1 MAELDN
7 KISNIIGAQ
16 IPSWVLKQLETRSR
30 KNASDSR
37 DTDNVLFVANK
48 TAWIR
53 LVSSIDVQSEEDL
66 NYFTRLVGEEYITD
80 STSLAKN
87 FILFGGTSRYLD
99 KNSYKL
105 RSGLGKGGAYG
116 MLGDKEIQDFGYR
129 PMPGITSV
137 TIDTQGRLGS
147 VRAATINFK
156 CWDKDQLDIIDALYF
171 KLGFT
176 MFLEWGHTFF
186 YPNPDSTKNKTPDK
200 IISTELYSIDPF
212 QTGLTKED
220 INVKI
225 SQNSRDSEG
234 NYDAMLGMVTNFNF
248 SYNQDGGFD
257 CTLKLLGLGY
267 LGDSIKINNSGT
279 LPSLLE
285 EEILRL
291 NKTLIDI
298 EFAKQVRES
307 AVNNPVT
314 TTPEFPDCVTTLK
327 GARIVDLPEN
337 KLKADG
343 RGNKAFAP
351 RAVAAT
357 INAVNYYFYKD
368 GKYQTTGLSASG
380 SWNCLSNVLYINGK
394 EAFADQ
400 FTFQSV
406 LNSAKNPKSIQ
417 SSLQENYYFIKDQG
431 KFDYFAI
438 DKFKNLIP
446 IDSDKEIIATLNFA
460 AIEKL
465 PSFSSTGNS
474 FVDLLVNG
482 LDKTKNNTSGF
493 LGIGS
498 RTFSPLNRS
507 DVDQNGNPKP
517 VSSDL
522 GSGVGIIYNERGNL
536 EEGSFSNENYNI
548 EVEYSG
554 INRKPYSVKLEYK
567 YDLGIEIPKNTFIK
581 NRLKSSKETIIQ
593 DTIKSTVVNN
603 QTQWKI
609 TSVENTAY
617 KSGLNANDN
626 TGTFI
631 AETILEIPYNSS
643 VRKDSGN
650 TDSSGNTIFENVNEN
665 IKYSLTLKVTFS
677 DLSILSSLSIT
688 DKTDLISPKDA
699 INPVVVQQNLTD
711 QNQTQSTA
719 AATASAP
726 TKPDINAIAT
736 QIKQSLNYQSSLEI
750 MLRTIQVHALNKAIN
765 KTGAPDLDIGK
776 TTYVLNLWDP
786 KDKVNVVDVNN
797 TKSKKPFLNQIFSS
811 GIFSSFIDKLVNSE
825 NINDSEY
832 TQVGSMNPET
842 RFIINSKYGFATSL
856 MGNKAFITDLEPV
869 NFKELLKAYVV
880 PYQINQEII
889 KGTTVNHPVYITL
902 GQLLMILNHACTI
915 YDTKKDSQFQT
926 PLIYIDFNPEL
937 NFCLTNK
944 KQLSTDPWTC
954 LIPFE
959 GSFEDFKTLFDRD
972 ILSNNGTFISSKE
985 PVALFN
991 PETQDLLSGQLPK
1004 LKFDEQPIQG
1014 ESTKEI
1020 GNVYRGKLMNILLN
1034 IDYLVQL
1041 VQQYSHKDGSN
1052 AVYLKTFLEQ
1062 VLTDVNKSLGNF
1074 NAFRLSYNDLGN
1086 TYQIVD
1092 DQIIPTLGNERQLTA
1107 LPEDKDNITELPL
1120 LGKYSIAKSLEIK
1133 SEISSK
1139 LSNMLAISANST
1151 IPNKATLSTNG
1162 DSFGFIN
1169 TNFIDRYITDRLEPT
1184 GSNLDKKDKDNDT
1197 LKTSA
1202 AQFNSTIS
1210 DFYSKINPSQTTV
1223 AHATNYYIEKMATL
1237 KNDDYATRASFMIPV
1252 SVNLTTDGISG
1263 FNMGQA
1269 FSIPDKLLPY
1279 TYSSRKT
1286 EGFSK
1291 NRTRNVGFVA
1301 VGLTH
1306 KIENNQWDT
1315 SIRANMIFLKNKGEF
1330 NGKVERIE
1338 ARSGQFG
1345 VNASN
1350 ISVNS
1355 GGTFVDSGLTAGAI
1369 TAGPVTKNV
1378 NSFEEVTKQVIAN
1391 LEGGYFNPIM
1401 FTDGRLSQESRSTFG
1416 RSGETMFGIDR
1427 VAGGTINTSP
1437 AGLAFWKLIDDARA
1451 ATTWRYNF
1459 IPQDPLKT
1467 QILNAAIQVMKP
1479 VFEGLFN
1486 TYVSKEIQD
1495 IVKSDG
1501 RLYFNFIY
1509 ATWNGPGY
1517 FEQFSKQI
1525 TLAFNKGQKNSEELL
1540 KVFINLRLNSRIF
1553 YPNTDQNSFT
1563 LINKGGKI
1571 IARLVGVQLV

>member
-1 MAELDN
+1 MTQGLDN

-37 DTDNVLFVANK
+37 DTDNVLFIANK

-66 NYFTRLVGEEYITD
+66 NYFKRLVGEEYISN

-87 FILFGGTSRYLD
+87 FVLFGGTSKYLD
-99 KNSYKL
+99 KNSYQL
-105 RSGLGKGGAYG
+105 RSGLGRDGAYG
-116 MLGDKEIQDFGYR
+116 MLGDKEIQDFGYK

-186 YPNPDSTKNKTPDK
+186 YPNPDSSKNKTPDK
-200 IISTELYSIDPF
+200 ILSTELYSIDPF

-220 INVKI
+220 INIKI
-225 SQNSRDSEG
+225 SQNSRDAEG

-267 LGDSIKINNSGT
+267 LGDSIKINNAGN

-298 EFAKQVRES
+298 EQARLAKE
-307 AVNNPVT
+307 AAANAAANTPAITPT
-314 TTPEFPDCVTTLK
+314 TKETK
-327 GARIVDLPEN
+327 I
-337 KLKADG
+337 KADDYF
-343 RGNKAFAP
+343 NKYITYYPDRANKYSGGQVSLNALDSESYTTIDAAFNTQAYGWVYFIRRQKGFIP
-351 RAVAAT
+351 IDSKYLPSVKAT
-357 INAVNYYFYKD
+357 LDF
-368 GKYQTTGLSASG
+368 TTILS
-380 SWNCLSNVLYINGK
+380 K
-394 EAFADQ
+394 
-400 FTFQSV
+400 
-406 LNSAKNPKSIQ
+406 LNSAKRGKAVGVSDARLWDFPANYLENAKDILTKPITSIVNFIFEGLLTNFETTRVSTGETELDKLNDTGEFTTTYPSTNGRNYAIKIKRKLWATSDREDILDSYGSAGRGLTYSNSAFYYIDTQTFVDRFKAIINSQQALTIKNVNAIPNETTTTFFFTIPFTRKVKVTTAEKKLGDVKNPDGTITKGVEVPASTTDADVTFQLYVEFSIND
-417 SSLQENYYFIKDQG
+417 SSL
-431 KFDYFAI
+431 
-438 DKFKNLIP
+438 
-446 IDSDKEIIATLNFA
+446 
-460 AIEKL
+460 
-465 PSFSSTGNS
+465 
-474 FVDLLVNG
+474 
-482 LDKTKNNTSGF
+482 
-493 LGIGS
+493 
-498 RTFSPLNRS
+498 
-507 DVDQNGNPKP
+507 
-517 VSSDL
+517 
-522 GSGVGIIYNERGNL
+522 
-536 EEGSFSNENYNI
+536 
-548 EVEYSG
+548 
-554 INRKPYSVKLEYK
+554 
-567 YDLGIEIPKNTFIK
+567 
-581 NRLKSSKETIIQ
+581 
-593 DTIKSTVVNN
+593 IKSFTSPNDVI
-603 QTQWKI
+603 QPIEFKGTITQPEQI
-609 TSVENTAY
+609 Q
-617 KSGLNANDN
+617 N
-626 TGTFI
+626 TGT
-631 AETILEIPYNSS
+631 
-643 VRKDSGN
+643 G
-650 TDSSGNTIFENVNEN
+650 
-665 IKYSLTLKVTFS
+665 
-677 DLSILSSLSIT
+677 
-688 DKTDLISPKDA
+688 
-699 INPVVVQQNLTD
+699 
-711 QNQTQSTA
+711 QTTPIVPA
-719 AATASAP
+719 
-726 TKPDINAIAT
+726 KPDINAIAT

-776 TTYVLNLWDP
+776 TTYILDLWDL
-786 KDKVNVVDVNN
+786 KDRVNSVDVNSI
-797 TKSKKPFLNQIFSS
+797 KSKKPFLNQIFSS
-811 GIFSSFIDKLVNSE
+811 GIFSTF
-825 NINDSEY
+825 INDLVFDENKRINELEY
-832 TQVGSMNPET
+832 NLLSSMDPIL
-842 RFIINSKYGFATSL
+842 RFKIHSKYGFATSL
-856 MGNKAFITDLEPV
+856 MGNKALITDLEPV
-869 NFKELLKAYVV
+869 NFKQLLKAYVV

-937 NFCLTNK
+937 NFCLTNS

-959 GSFEDFKTLFDRD
+959 GGFEDYKTLFDKD
-972 ILSNNGTFISSKE
+972 ILSNDGKSIDKTTDSKE
-985 PVALFN
+985 TIPLFN

-1041 VQQYSHKDGSN
+1041 VQQYGHKDGSN
-1052 AVYLKTFLEQ
+1052 TVYLKTFIEQ

-1074 NAFRLSYNDLGN
+1074 NAFRLSYNDQAN

-1092 DQIIPTLGNERQLTA
+1092 DQIIPTLGNEEQLMP
-1107 LPEDKDNITELPL
+1107 LPTDKDNTTELPL
-1120 LGKYSIAKSLEIK
+1120 LGKYSIAKTLEIK

-1169 TNFIDRYITDRLEPT
+1169 TNFIDRYITDRLEIT
-1184 GSNLDKKDKDNDT
+1184 GSNQDKKNNDAI
-1197 LKTSA
+1197 KTSA

-1223 AHATNYYIEKMATL
+1223 GHATNYYIEKMTTL
-1237 KNDDYATRASFMIPV
+1237 KNDEYATRASFMIPV

-1269 FSIPDKLLPY
+1269 FTIPDKLLPY

-1291 NRTRNVGFVA
+1291 DRTRNVGFVA

-1315 SIRANMIFLKNKGEF
+1315 SIRANMIFLKNKTEF
-1330 NGKVERIE
+1330 KGDVKKLEIKTT
-1338 ARSGQFG
+1338 QFG
-1345 VNASN
+1345 VNEFNASGN
-1350 ISVNS
+1350 LHGDSKRGSGGSTVPRNTDQTVSITSPATSTYIFGAAKNLGGSVNS
-1355 GGTFVDSGLTAGAI
+1355 KAHGAREANQKGQWQSENAWDLMVPAFTPIYAIFDGII
-1369 TAGPVTKNV
+1369 TNV
-1378 NSFEEVTKQVIAN
+1378 NFYEDVPFIWGYRFTLVGTNEAFYTHLDRSIYKSGTKVKKGDLI
-1391 LEGGYFNPIM
+1391 GYIGQPPIP
-1401 FTDGRLSQESRSTFG
+1401 DYKWSTHLHIG
-1416 RSGETMFGIDR
+1416 LRSGNLST
-1427 VAGGTINTSP
+1427 
-1437 AGLAFWKLIDDARA
+1437 
-1451 ATTWRYNF
+1451 Y
-1459 IPQDPLKT
+1459 LKNDG
-1467 QILNAAIQVMKP
+1467 QII
-1479 VFEGLFN
+1479 
-1486 TYVSKEIQD
+1486 
-1495 IVKSDG
+1495 
-1501 RLYFNFIY
+1501 
-1509 ATWNGPGY
+1509 
-1517 FEQFSKQI
+1517 
-1525 TLAFNKGQKNSEELL
+1525 
-1540 KVFINLRLNSRIF
+1540 
-1553 YPNTDQNSFT
+1553 
-1563 LINKGGKI
+1563 
-1571 IARLVGVQLV
+1571 

>member
-1 MAELDN
+1 MAQGLDN

-37 DTDNVLFVANK
+37 DTDNILFIANK

-53 LVSSIDVQSEEDL
+53 LVSSIDVQSQEDL
-66 NYFTRLVGEEYITD
+66 NYFKRLVGDEYIKD

-99 KNSYKL
+99 KNSYQL

-116 MLGDKEIQDFGYR
+116 MLGDKEIQDFGYK

-176 MFLEWGHTFF
+176 MFLEWGHTYF
-186 YPNPDSTKNKTPDK
+186 YPNPDSTKNRTPDK

-212 QTGLTKED
+212 QKGLTKED
-220 INVKI
+220 INIKI
-225 SQNSRDSEG
+225 AQNSRDSEG

-257 CTLKLLGLGY
+257 CTIKLLGLGY

-291 NKTLIDI
+291 NKTLIEI
-298 EFAKQVRES
+298 EQARLAREAAAAAAASGANAPITTAAPQTGSIKADDFFNTYIKYDPNSTSANKYSGGQISLNALDTEAYTTIDAAFNTQAYGWVYFIRRQKGFIPLDSKYLPSVKVTLDSARILDKLNTAKLGN
-307 AVNNPVT
+307 AVGVSDERLWKFPPNYSDSLKIALLAPVT
-314 TTPEFPDCVTTLK
+314 TLVNFFVEGISSFFQVSQVATGDTQLDKLTDRGEFSVTSTST
-327 GARIVDLPEN
+327 N
-337 KLKADG
+337 G
-343 RGNKAFAP
+343 RKYVIKIKRNLWAYSDRQDILDSYGSIGVISNI
-351 RAVAAT
+351 
-357 INAVNYYFYKD
+357 INY
-368 GKYQTTGLSASG
+368 T
-380 SWNCLSNVLYINGK
+380 
-394 EAFADQ
+394 
-400 FTFQSV
+400 
-406 LNSAKNPKSIQ
+406 NSAF
-417 SSLQENYYFIKDQG
+417 YY
-431 KFDYFAI
+431 I
-438 DKFKNLIP
+438 DTK
-446 IDSDKEIIATLNFA
+446 
-460 AIEKL
+460 
-465 PSFSSTGNS
+465 S
-474 FVDLLVNG
+474 FVD
-482 LDKTKNNTSGF
+482 TFKNVISTQQAF
-493 LGIGS
+493 
-498 RTFSPLNRS
+498 
-507 DVDQNGNPKP
+507 
-517 VSSDL
+517 
-522 GSGVGIIYNERGNL
+522 
-536 EEGSFSNENYNI
+536 
-548 EVEYSG
+548 
-554 INRKPYSVKLEYK
+554 
-567 YDLGIEIPKNTFIK
+567 
-581 NRLKSSKETIIQ
+581 
-593 DTIKSTVVNN
+593 TIKSVDTLPNETTTTFSFTMPFTRKV
-603 QTQWKI
+603 KI
-609 TSVENTAY
+609 TSPEKKLADVKNP
-617 KSGLNANDN
+617 D
-626 TGTFI
+626 GTI
-631 AETILEIPYNSS
+631 TRGVQIPASI
-643 VRKDSGN
+643 
-650 TDSSGNTIFENVNEN
+650 TDAD
-665 IKYSLTLKVTFS
+665 VTFQ
-677 DLSILSSLSIT
+677 LYVELSIT
-688 DKTDLISPKDA
+688 DSSLIKSFTSPKDVLQPIEFKGA
-699 INPVVVQQNLTD
+699 VTQPQQN
-711 QNQTQSTA
+711 QNTTTQQQTPVT
-719 AATASAP
+719 TP
-726 TKPDINAIAT
+726 PKPDINAIAT

-750 MLRTIQVHALNKAIN
+750 ILRTIQVHALNKAIN

-776 TTYVLNLWDP
+776 TTHVLDLWDP
-786 KDKVNVVDVNN
+786 KDKVNAVDVNN
-797 TKSKKPFLNQIFSS
+797 NKSKAPFLNQIFSS
-811 GIFSSFIDKLVNSE
+811 GIFSTFINDLVNSE

-832 TQVGSMNPET
+832 TQVGAMDPET
-842 RFIINSKYGFATSL
+842 RFKINTKYGFATSL
-856 MGNKAFITDLEPV
+856 MGNKAFLSDLQPV

-889 KGTTVNHPVYITL
+889 KGTVANHPVYITL
-902 GQLLMILNHACTI
+902 GQLLMILNHSCTI

-959 GSFEDFKTLFDRD
+959 GSFEDFKALFDKD
-972 ILSNNGTFISSKE
+972 ILSNNGTVINSKE
-985 PVALFN
+985 PIPLFN
-991 PETQDLLSGQLPK
+991 PETQDLLSGKLPK
-1004 LKFDEQPIQG
+1004 LKFDEQPVSA
-1014 ESTKEI
+1014 ESTKDI

-1074 NAFRLSYNDLGN
+1074 NAFRLSYNDQAN

-1092 DQIIPTLGNERQLTA
+1092 DQILPTLGNETQLV
-1107 LPEDKDNITELPL
+1107 PKDNTTELPL
-1120 LGKYSIAKSLEIK
+1120 LGKYSIAKSIEIK

-1169 TNFIDRYITDRLEPT
+1169 TNFIDRYITDKLEPT
-1184 GSNLDKKDKDNDT
+1184 GSNLDKKSNDAI
-1197 LKTSA
+1197 KTSA

-1223 AHATNYYIEKMATL
+1223 AHATNYYIEKMTTL

-1279 TYSSRKT
+1279 TYTARKA

-1291 NRTRNVGFVA
+1291 DRVRNVGFVT

-1315 SIRANMIFLKNKGEF
+1315 SIRANMVFLKNKGEF
-1330 NGKVERIE
+1330 SGSVERVE

-1350 ISVNS
+1350 VSISGGS
-1355 GGTFVDSGLTAGAI
+1355 IGGGTFIDSGLTAGVI
-1369 TAGPVTKNV
+1369 TVGAVTKNV

-1391 LEGGYFNPIM
+1391 LEGGYYNPIM
-1401 FTDGRLSQESRSTFG
+1401 FTDGRLKAEDRAIFG
-1416 RSGETMFGIDR
+1416 ASGETMFGIDR
-1427 VAGGTINTSP
+1427 DKGGRINTTP
-1437 AGLAFWKLIDDARA
+1437 AGVAFWKLIDDANA
-1451 ATTWRYNF
+1451 ARTWRYNF

-1467 QILNAAIQVMKP
+1467 QILNAAVQVMKP
-1479 VFEGLFN
+1479 HFEGLFN
-1486 TYVSKEIQD
+1486 SYVPNKELQD
-1495 IVKSDG
+1495 LIKTDG

-1509 ATWNGPGY
+1509 ASWNGGGY
-1517 FEQFSKQI
+1517 FQEFSKQI
-1525 TLAFNKGQKNSEELL
+1525 TNAFNQGQRNTDELL
-1540 KVFINLRLNSRIF
+1540 KLFINLRLNTRIF
-1553 YPNTDQNSFT
+1553 YPKTDDNSFK
-1563 LINKGGKI
+1563 LMNRGGQKI
-1571 IARLVGVQLV
+1571 AKLVGVQLVGAQLV